1 MTLRQLLRMA
11 EHRARFDW
19 GQTAE
24 LLALIYNVNR
34 GSNQRPVHAN
44 DINPYA
50 ERQKQNVVKVKGV
63 GILKTLFVDR
73 KGTT

>member
-19 GQTAE
+19 SQTAE

-34 GSNQRPVHAN
+34 SSNQRPIHAD

-50 ERQKQNVVKVKGV
+50 ERQKRAVVKVKGV

-73 KGTT
+73 KGTA